1 VSASFIFI
9 IVVQGAAGMNIVETF
24 NQTQTATGS
33 QDGQDVM
40 LILDCAQTNVKKSP
54 KRKKKKKEEKD
65 NVPPPD
71 KDESK
76 CPSAPAD

>member
-54 KRKKKKKEEKD
+54 KRKKQKKEEKD